1 MTCYVCKNIFNYIVE
16 YVSSLDSI
24 FGSLADPT
32 RRDILRRVSGR
43 ELSIGEIAKAYD
55 LTFAAVSKHLMVLE
69 RAKLIIKR
77 RNGKEQMVSTTPHAL
92 AEATEYLEWYRQFME
107 TQFNSLDNYLNKG
120 A

>member
-1 MTCYVCKNIFNYIVE
+1 MVE
-16 YVSSLDSI
+16 CISNLDSI

-32 RRDILRRVSGR
+32 RRDILRRVSSR

-69 RAKLIIKR
+69 RSKLIIKR
-77 RNGKEQMVSTTPHAL
+77 RRGKEQMVRTKPQEL

-107 TQFNSLDNYLNKG
+107 TRFDSLDNYLNKEV
-120 A
+120 